1 MGFTPEQ
8 IKGRI
13 KSVAKQNNA
22 DARTLMRI
30 YMMERFLERLAQSE
44 YRDNFIIKGGILVTA
59 MIGVA
64 HRSTMDI
71 DTSMKN
77 LNLSAEDALRVVNQV
92 KDIDLDDGVSFDVK
106 DVSNIMDEMEY
117 PGIRVTMNANV
128 GRLIT
133 PLKIDI
139 STGDVIT
146 PRAIEFN
153 YDLLLEDRSIS
164 LWSYNLETILAE
176 KLQTVLAR
184 GILNTRMRDFYDIRM
199 LLDTY
204 EDKVN
209 KAVLKDA
216 FAATCKKRGTDH
228 LQEQAEEIIKIIEAD
243 EQLQVLWRAYQKK
256 YSYRCAIREI
266 QTKLEVLDDEF
277 SVENNR
283 NPISFIKTR
292 IKKPNSIYDKLQKM
306 GYEFTTENIQTYLND
321 VAGVRIV
328 CAFIDDIYMISDL
341 ITQQDDIKVI
351 EIKDYIKNPKS
362 NGYRSYHMIVEIP
375 VFFAKGKT
383 PMRVELQIRTN
394 GMDFWATLEHQLRY
408 KKGIEEMPGYD
419 EISEELLH
427 SARAIIEADNEMQRI
442 KDKIGMF
449 HEI

>member
-92 KDIDLDDGVSFDVK
+92 KDIDLDDGVSFEVK

-117 PGIRVTMNANV
+117 PGIRVTMNATV

-184 GILNTRMRDFYDIRM
+184 GILNTRMRDFYDIQM

-256 YSYRCAIREI
+256 YSYAAEI
-266 QTKLEVLDDEF
+266 DYA
-277 SVENNR
+277 SV
-283 NPISFIKTR
+283 IS
-292 IKKPNSIYDKLQKM
+292 
-306 GYEFTTENIQTYLND
+306 
-321 VAGVRIV
+321 GVRKLM
-328 CAFIDDIYMISDL
+328 DW
-341 ITQQDDIKVI
+341 
-351 EIKDYIKNPKS
+351 
-362 NGYRSYHMIVEIP
+362 
-375 VFFAKGKT
+375 
-383 PMRVELQIRTN
+383 IR
-394 GMDFWATLEHQLRY
+394 
-408 KKGIEEMPGYD
+408 
-419 EISEELLH
+419 
-427 SARAIIEADNEMQRI
+427 
-442 KDKIGMF
+442 
-449 HEI
+449 

>member
-77 LNLSAEDALRVVNQV
+77 LNLSAEDALRVVNRV

-117 PGIRVTMNANV
+117 PGIRVTVNANV

-228 LQEQAEEIIKIIEAD
+228 LQEQAEEIIKIIEAN
-243 EQLQVLWRAYQKK
+243 EQLQVLWRAYEKK
-256 YSYRCAIREI
+256 YSYAADI
-266 QTKLEVLDDEF
+266 DYA
-277 SVENNR
+277 SV
-283 NPISFIKTR
+283 IS
-292 IKKPNSIYDKLQKM
+292 
-306 GYEFTTENIQTYLND
+306 
-321 VAGVRIV
+321 GVRKLM
-328 CAFIDDIYMISDL
+328 DW
-341 ITQQDDIKVI
+341 
-351 EIKDYIKNPKS
+351 
-362 NGYRSYHMIVEIP
+362 
-375 VFFAKGKT
+375 
-383 PMRVELQIRTN
+383 IR
-394 GMDFWATLEHQLRY
+394 
-408 KKGIEEMPGYD
+408 
-419 EISEELLH
+419 
-427 SARAIIEADNEMQRI
+427 
-442 KDKIGMF
+442 
-449 HEI
+449 

>member
-92 KDIDLDDGVSFDVK
+92 KDIDLDDGVSFEVK

-216 FAATCKKRGTDH
+216 FAATCKKRGTDN
-228 LQEQAEEIIKIIEAD
+228 LQEQADEIIKIIEAD

-256 YSYRCAIREI
+256 YSYAAEI
-266 QTKLEVLDDEF
+266 DYA
-277 SVENNR
+277 SV
-283 NPISFIKTR
+283 IS
-292 IKKPNSIYDKLQKM
+292 
-306 GYEFTTENIQTYLND
+306 
-321 VAGVRIV
+321 GVRKLM
-328 CAFIDDIYMISDL
+328 DW
-341 ITQQDDIKVI
+341 
-351 EIKDYIKNPKS
+351 
-362 NGYRSYHMIVEIP
+362 
-375 VFFAKGKT
+375 
-383 PMRVELQIRTN
+383 IR
-394 GMDFWATLEHQLRY
+394 
-408 KKGIEEMPGYD
+408 
-419 EISEELLH
+419 
-427 SARAIIEADNEMQRI
+427 
-442 KDKIGMF
+442 
-449 HEI
+449 

>member
-209 KAVLKDA
+209 NVVLKDA

-256 YSYRCAIREI
+256 YSYAAEI
-266 QTKLEVLDDEF
+266 DYV
-277 SVENNR
+277 SV
-283 NPISFIKTR
+283 IS
-292 IKKPNSIYDKLQKM
+292 
-306 GYEFTTENIQTYLND
+306 
-321 VAGVRIV
+321 GVRKLM
-328 CAFIDDIYMISDL
+328 DW
-341 ITQQDDIKVI
+341 
-351 EIKDYIKNPKS
+351 
-362 NGYRSYHMIVEIP
+362 
-375 VFFAKGKT
+375 
-383 PMRVELQIRTN
+383 IR
-394 GMDFWATLEHQLRY
+394 
-408 KKGIEEMPGYD
+408 
-419 EISEELLH
+419 
-427 SARAIIEADNEMQRI
+427 
-442 KDKIGMF
+442 
-449 HEI
+449 

>member
-13 KSVAKQNNA
+13 KNVAKQNNA

-77 LNLSAEDALRVVNQV
+77 LNLSAEDALRVVNRV

-256 YSYRCAIREI
+256 YSYAAEI
-266 QTKLEVLDDEF
+266 DYA
-277 SVENNR
+277 SV
-283 NPISFIKTR
+283 IS
-292 IKKPNSIYDKLQKM
+292 
-306 GYEFTTENIQTYLND
+306 
-321 VAGVRIV
+321 GVRKLM
-328 CAFIDDIYMISDL
+328 DW
-341 ITQQDDIKVI
+341 
-351 EIKDYIKNPKS
+351 
-362 NGYRSYHMIVEIP
+362 
-375 VFFAKGKT
+375 
-383 PMRVELQIRTN
+383 IR
-394 GMDFWATLEHQLRY
+394 
-408 KKGIEEMPGYD
+408 
-419 EISEELLH
+419 
-427 SARAIIEADNEMQRI
+427 
-442 KDKIGMF
+442 
-449 HEI
+449 

>member
-92 KDIDLDDGVSFDVK
+92 KDIDLDDGVSFEVK

-209 KAVLKDA
+209 KVVLKDA
-216 FAATCKKRGTDH
+216 FAATCNKRGTDH

-243 EQLQVLWRAYQKK
+243 EQLQALWRAYQKK
-256 YSYRCAIREI
+256 YSYAAEI
-266 QTKLEVLDDEF
+266 DYA
-277 SVENNR
+277 SVIN
-283 NPISFIKTR
+283 
-292 IKKPNSIYDKLQKM
+292 
-306 GYEFTTENIQTYLND
+306 
-321 VAGVRIV
+321 GVRKLM
-328 CAFIDDIYMISDL
+328 DW
-341 ITQQDDIKVI
+341 
-351 EIKDYIKNPKS
+351 
-362 NGYRSYHMIVEIP
+362 
-375 VFFAKGKT
+375 
-383 PMRVELQIRTN
+383 IR
-394 GMDFWATLEHQLRY
+394 
-408 KKGIEEMPGYD
+408 
-419 EISEELLH
+419 
-427 SARAIIEADNEMQRI
+427 
-442 KDKIGMF
+442 
-449 HEI
+449 

>member
-13 KSVAKQNNA
+13 KSVAKQNDA

-92 KDIDLDDGVSFDVK
+92 KDIDLDDGVSFEVK

-228 LQEQAEEIIKIIEAD
+228 LQEQAEEIIKIIEAN

-256 YSYRCAIREI
+256 YSYAADI
-266 QTKLEVLDDEF
+266 DYA
-277 SVENNR
+277 SV
-283 NPISFIKTR
+283 IS
-292 IKKPNSIYDKLQKM
+292 
-306 GYEFTTENIQTYLND
+306 
-321 VAGVRIV
+321 GVRKLM
-328 CAFIDDIYMISDL
+328 DW
-341 ITQQDDIKVI
+341 
-351 EIKDYIKNPKS
+351 
-362 NGYRSYHMIVEIP
+362 
-375 VFFAKGKT
+375 
-383 PMRVELQIRTN
+383 IR
-394 GMDFWATLEHQLRY
+394 
-408 KKGIEEMPGYD
+408 
-419 EISEELLH
+419 
-427 SARAIIEADNEMQRI
+427 
-442 KDKIGMF
+442 
-449 HEI
+449 